1 MSLIKISAGN
11 DQYWLL
17 DDVPHQRGQFDVSAK
32 IGQEVVEIFNLS
44 TLKSVAR
51 GNFDEFSPDGTTPYA
66 STQALIDDLKTFFFR
81 SLAGGGGGSVTSV
94 NGDAGP
100 VVVLDADDISD
111 TGTSNKYATQSE
123 LDQIATNTTNIGGNT
138 TSISSNTSSISS
150 NTSSL
155 NRLNGSTTVTSTATL
170 TPDIDSNSL
179 EQITA
184 QAVGLT
190 VAAPTGTPFLGQKLV
205 INITD
210 NGTARAIAWNA
221 IYNVVG
227 VTLPVTTTISKSLY
241 VGCIYNSNTT
251 NWDVV
256 AVKEEV

>member
-1 MSLIKISAGN
+1 MSLIKLSAGN

-17 DDVPHQRGQFDVSAK
+17 DDVPHQRGQFDISAK
-32 IGQEVVEIFNLS
+32 IGQEVVEIFNLA

-111 TGTSNKYATQSE
+111 TGTANKYATQSE
-123 LDQIATNTTNIGGNT
+123 LDQISTNATNIGGNT
-138 TSISSNTSSISS
+138 TSISSNTTI
-150 NTSSL
+150 L

-184 QAVGLT
+184 QAAGLT

-210 NGTARAIAWNA
+210 NGTARAIAWSS

>member
-1 MSLIKISAGN
+1 MSLIKLSAGN
-11 DQYWLL
+11 DEHWLL
-17 DDVPHQRGQFDVSAK
+17 NDVPHQRGQFDISAK
-32 IGQEVVEIFNLS
+32 IGAEVVEIFNLA
-44 TLKSVAR
+44 TLKSLAR
-51 GNFDEFSPDGTTPYA
+51 GKFDDFSPDGTTPYA
-66 STQALIDDLKTFFFR
+66 DTQALIDDLKTFFFR

-94 NGDAGP
+94 NTQTGA
-100 VVVLDADDISD
+100 VVLDADDISD
-111 TGTSNKYATQSE
+111 TGTSNKYASQAE
-123 LDQIATNTTNIGGNT
+123 LDLIVTNTTNISSNT
-138 TSISSNTSSISS
+138 TSISSNT
-150 NTSSL
+150 TSL
-155 NRLNGSTTVTSTATL
+155 NRLNGSTTVTSTSTL
-170 TPDIDSNSL
+170 TPDVDSNSL

-190 VAAPTGTPFLGQKLV
+190 VATPTGTPFLGQKLT

-210 NGTARAIAWNA
+210 DGTARAIAWNA

>member
-17 DDVPHQRGQFDVSAK
+17 DDVPHQRGQFDISAK

-111 TGTSNKYATQSE
+111 TGTANKWATQSE
-123 LDQIATNTTNIGGNT
+123 LDQIATNIEIYNLNSTNGGTTIMPQT
-138 TSISSNTSSISS
+138 IVK
-150 NTSSL
+150 
-155 NRLNGSTTVTSTATL
+155 NRVVFGPPPS
-170 TPDIDSNSL
+170 
-179 EQITA
+179 A
-184 QAVGLT
+184 QALE
-190 VAAPTGTPFLGQKLV
+190 
-205 INITD
+205 NILIQILD
-210 NGTARAIAWNA
+210 
-221 IYNVVG
+221 
-227 VTLPVTTTISKSLY
+227 LK
-241 VGCIYNSNTT
+241 
-251 NWDVV
+251 
-256 AVKEEV
+256 

>member
-1 MSLIKISAGN
+1 MGVTIRIHDSS
-11 DQYWLL
+11 
-17 DDVPHQRGQFDVSAK
+17 
-32 IGQEVVEIFNLS
+32 
-44 TLKSVAR
+44 
-51 GNFDEFSPDGTTPYA
+51 
-66 STQALIDDLKTFFFR
+66 
-81 SLAGGGGGSVTSV
+81 GGGGGGVTSV
-94 NGDAGP
+94 NSDTGP
-100 VVVLDADDISD
+100 AVVLNADNISD
-111 TGTSNKYATQSE
+111 TGTANKWASQSE

-138 TSISSNTSSISS
+138 TSISS

-184 QAVGLT
+184 QAEGLT
-190 VAAPTGTPFLGQKLV
+190 VAAPTGTAFLGQRLV
-205 INITD
+205 IHITD
-210 NGTARAIAWNA
+210 NGTARAIAWDA
-221 IYNVVG
+221 VYNVVG

-241 VGCIYNSNTT
+241 VGCIYNSNTS